1 MNRRI
6 FLRKSGLCLLTVPV
20 LPSILTHVAHAV
32 TLDASSGKTLV
43 VIFQRGAA
51 DGLSIIPPLGDPN
64 YGTKIRPSIAINPND
79 AIKLDGFF
87 GMHPALKD
95 LVPLWDSKRLAVIH
109 QVGSPNSTRSH
120 FDAQDYMESGAPG
133 VKAIDDGFLDRLLL
147 KLPDNTPKSIF
158 KGIAMQPNLPR
169 AMWGTSGAFAMNAIG
184 EFSQI
189 NSQSMSSSGV
199 SKGFEYLYDA
209 ALNQA
214 LRGAG
219 QSTFEAMKVLKDLPK
234 NSSGVSYPKGQLG
247 NHLADIARLIKG
259 NVGLRVAMTDCGG
272 WDTHKRQGSA
282 EGALAIRLKEFG
294 AAIAA
299 FTNDLGKK
307 MDDVCLVTMTEF
319 GRTVEEN
326 GNGGTDH
333 GHGSVMFMVG
343 NRVIGHQVRSRW
355 KTLEKENLFEGRD
368 VPVTTD
374 FRDVWSEVFASHF
387 QVANASEVFP
397 DFTSS
402 TRLVG
407 LFG

>member
-1 MNRRI
+1 MERRI
-6 FLRKSGLCLLTVPV
+6 FLKKSGLYLVTVPV
-20 LPSILTHVAHAV
+20 LPTILGRVAQAV

-51 DGLSIIPPLGDPN
+51 DGLSMVPPLGDPAYN
-64 YGTKIRPSIAINPND
+64 TKIRPSIAISPKE
-79 AIKLDGFF
+79 AIKLDGYF
-87 GMHPALKD
+87 GLHPALKD
-95 LVPLWDSKRLAVIH
+95 LIPLWESKRMAIIH
-109 QVGSPNSTRSH
+109 QVGSPNNTRSH

-133 VKAIDDGFLDRLLL
+133 VKAIDNGFLDRLLV
-147 KLPDNTPKSIF
+147 KIPDGSPKSIF

-169 AMWGTSGAFAMNAIG
+169 SMWGTSGAFAMNAIK

-189 NSQSMSSSGV
+189 GTGSMSLTGTH
-199 SKGFEYLYDA
+199 KGFEYLYDA
-209 ALNQA
+209 ALDQA

-219 QSTFEAMKVLKDLPK
+219 QNTFEAMKILKTLPET
-234 NSSGVSYPKGQLG
+234 SSGVSYPKGQLG
-247 NHLADIARLIKG
+247 DHLADIARMIKG
-259 NVGLRVAMTDCGG
+259 NLGLRVAMTDCGG

-282 EGALAIRLKEFG
+282 EGTLATRLNEFG
-294 AAIAA
+294 GAIAA
-299 FTNDLGKK
+299 FAKDLGKK

-333 GHGSVMFMVG
+333 GHGSVMLIVG
-343 NRVIGHQVRSRW
+343 NRVIGRQVRSRW
-355 KTLEKENLFEGRD
+355 KSLEKENLFEGRD

-374 FRDVWSEVFASHF
+374 FRDVWSEIFTSHF
-387 QVANASEVFP
+387 QIANASEVFP

-402 TRLVG
+402 TKLVG